1 MVTSKVCLG
10 ENLTSD
16 PTTGLLQMA
25 KCSTPRLVHDVAIQS
40 TGDGAVT
47 EMTTSPGLMLMDHQ
61 AQWINDTP
69 VGHTMLIRVIRRW
82 KKVVTSNPNAIQ
94 FRDRWAWQINA
105 AAVEPITSAIMNG
118 QSGLAGDLGTDTVAE
133 PLPGVFTAWLG
144 SNSADEWVGLTLNP
158 GDVFNIWY
166 RMYVWTPPPW
176 SDNAN
181 KNAPTHSAEAGWAR
195 LQLLVFPQQGPTVQG
210 DNTAG

>member
-1 MVTSKVCLG
+1 MVTSRVCLG

-16 PTTGLLQMA
+16 PATGGLQMA
-25 KCSTPRLVHDVAIQS
+25 KWSVPRLVHDVAVIS
-40 TGDGAVT
+40 SGDGAVVET
-47 EMTTSPGLMLMDHQ
+47 TTSPGNLLMDHQ
-61 AQWINDTP
+61 ASWINDSP

-105 AAVEPITSAIMNG
+105 AAVEPITNAIMNG

-133 PLPGVFTAWLG
+133 PNPGVFTAWLG
-144 SNSADEWVGLTLNP
+144 SNSSDEWVGLTLNP

-195 LQLLVFPQQGPTVQG
+195 MQLIVFPQQGPTVQG
-210 DNTAG
+210 

>member
-1 MVTSKVCLG
+1 MVTSQVCLG

-16 PTTGLLQMA
+16 PSTGLLQMA
-25 KCSTPRLVHDVAIQS
+25 KWSTPRLAHDVAITS
-40 TGDGAVT
+40 SGDGAIT
-47 EMTTSPGLMLMDHQ
+47 EMTTTPGLMLMDHQ

-105 AAVEPITSAIMNG
+105 PAVEPITSAIMNG

-181 KNAPTHSAEAGWAR
+181 KNAPTHDAEAGWAR
-195 LQLLVFPQQGPTVQG
+195 MQLIVFPQQGPTVQG

>member
-1 MVTSKVCLG
+1 MVTSRVCIG

-16 PTTGLLQMA
+16 PDTGALQMA
-25 KCSTPRLVHDVAIQS
+25 KWSVPRLVHDQVVLS
-40 TGDGAVT
+40 TGDGTVI
-47 EMTTSPGLMLMDHQ
+47 ESTTSPGTMLMDH
-61 AQWINDTP
+61 ATQWVNDSP

-94 FRDRWAWQINA
+94 FRDRWSWQINA
-105 AAVEPITSAIMNG
+105 PAVEPITSGILNG
-118 QSGLAGDLGTDTVAE
+118 QAGLAGDLGTDTVAE

-144 SNSADEWVGLTLNP
+144 SNMSDEWVGLTLNP
-158 GDVFNIWY
+158 GDQFNIRY

-181 KNAPTHSAEAGWAR
+181 KNAPEHSAEAGFSR
-195 LQLLVFPQQGPTVQG
+195 LQLIAFPQQGPTVQG
-210 DNTAG
+210 GPANG